1 MGARKLRHL
10 AIIDRAQRR
19 RTHGRGRDAP
29 LDTRKREPLR
39 LSLSGGEWGSN
50 PRHAPPKIRFR
61 NLLYFSS
68 LTNQFTIIFAPVWDN
83 FGTLFYTK

>member
-29 LDTRKREPLR
+29 YTHEERATTALSFGWRVGLEPTTLG
-39 LSLSGGEWGSN
+39 SGY
-50 PRHAPPKIRFR
+50 P
-61 NLLYFSS
+61 FS
-68 LTNQFTIIFAPVWDN
+68 
-83 FGTLFYTK
+83 

>member
-29 LDTRKREPLR
+29 YTHEERATTA
-39 LSLSGGEWGSN
+39 LSFGWRVGLAQRGAQIAASETS
-50 PRHAPPKIRFR
+50 K
-61 NLLYFSS
+61 NL
-68 LTNQFTIIFAPVWDN
+68 A
-83 FGTLFYTK
+83 